1 MKSNNDM
8 TTPLSRVRGLGSAKS
23 GTGHFLEQ
31 RITAIANLPLS
42 LFVIWFICKSYA
54 MPYAGVKAL
63 VATPFVSI
71 GLILALLSF
80 TWHMRLGMQIIIED
94 YVHGEGA
101 KVLLIISN
109 TLFTLALAIAGIFS
123 ILKIAFGA

>member
-42 LFVIWFICKSYA
+42 LFVIWFICKTFN
-54 MPYAGVKAL
+54 MPYIGVKSL

-101 KVLLIISN
+101 KVLLVILN

>member
-42 LFVIWFICKSYA
+42 LFVIWFICKTFN

-63 VATPFVSI
+63 TATPFVSI

-80 TWHMRLGMQIIIED
+80 TWHMRLGMQIVIED

-101 KVLLIISN
+101 KLLLIISN

-123 ILKIAFGA
+123 VLKIAFGA

>member
-1 MKSNNDM
+1 MKSTNDM

-31 RITAIANLPLS
+31 RITAMANLPLS
-42 LFVIWFICKSYA
+42 LFLIYVGCVIYPLDYAARKAFI
-54 MPYAGVKAL
+54 
-63 VATPFVSI
+63 ATPFVAI

-80 TWHMRLGMQIIIED
+80 TWHMKLGMQIVIED

-101 KVLLIISN
+101 KLLLIISN